1 VKEDSVANENDDNT
15 GISRREFTTR
25 VGAAAAGL
33 AIGGSPVFGATANAA
48 PAVGKRVLGAN
59 DRVVIASIGIRG
71 QGNALKRGFAR
82 LKNVE
87 HKTLCD
93 IDANLAPERIN
104 DPRLADVDTFKPGF
118 AQDLRR
124 VLDDR
129 DIDAVV
135 IATPNHWHAL
145 ASIWALQA
153 GKHVY
158 VEKPASHTVW
168 EGRRMVEAAAHYD
181 RIVQVGTM
189 NRSRPAVLDAIRFM
203 HGGGI
208 GKVYMARGLCFK
220 PRPSIGKYPDGPMQP
235 GETYALNV
243 LATTNEPT
251 YDEQY
256 LSKVDYDLWLGPAPK
271 RPFNRNRFHYNW
283 HWHWDYGNGDT
294 GNQGPHQFD
303 IARWGLQKQE
313 HPVKIRSVGGYFGD
327 ESSQETPNEQT
338 TMYEYADGLVM
349 EFATRG
355 GFTNDEAGVRIGN
368 IFYGTK
374 GWLWIEEAGKTWQSY
389 FGPKNEKGPG
399 TERPAG
405 EKVEATGLTTTES
418 PHYQNFI
425 DAIRADNPKLLACDI
440 TEGHLSSTLPHLA
453 NISYRVGRA
462 LVFDGAKETFVNDKE
477 ADRLLTR
484 DSYRKGF
491 EIPKSF
497 T

>member
-1 VKEDSVANENDDNT
+1 MADEKREPT
-15 GISRREFTTR
+15 GISRREFAAQI
-25 VGAAAAGL
+25 GAAAASI
-33 AIGGSPVFGATANAA
+33 AVGGSHVVGSNANAA
-48 PAVGKRVLGAN
+48 PYVGRRVIGAN
-59 DRVVIASIGIRG
+59 DRVVLASIGIRG
-71 QGNALKRGFAR
+71 QGNSLKRGFAR

-93 IDANLAPERIN
+93 IDANLASSRIN
-104 DPRLADVDTFKPGF
+104 DPQLKEVPTFKPGF

-124 VLDDR
+124 VLDDK
-129 DIDAVV
+129 DIDAIV
-135 IATPNHWHAL
+135 IAAPNHWHAL
-145 ASIWALQA
+145 ATIWGLQA

-168 EGRRMVEAAAHYD
+168 EGRKMVEAAA
-181 RIVQVGTM
+181 RFGGIVQVGTM
-189 NRSRPAVLDAIRFM
+189 NRSRPAVIDAIKFM
-203 HGGGI
+203 HEGGL

-235 GETYALNV
+235 GEQYRLNA
-243 LATTNEPT
+243 LATTYEPT
-251 YDEQY
+251 YDQAY

-271 RPFNRNRFHYNW
+271 RAFNRNRFHYNW

-303 IARWGLQKQE
+303 LARWGLQKQE
-313 HPVKIRSVGGYFGD
+313 HPVKIRSVGGYFGE
-327 ESSQETPNEQT
+327 ESSQETPNDQT
-338 TMYEYADGLVM
+338 TMYEYADGMVL

-374 GWLWIEEAGKTWQSY
+374 GWLWIEESGKMWQSY

-399 TERPAG
+399 KELPPGQKSAP
-405 EKVEATGLTTTES
+405 TGLTTTES

-425 DAIRADNPKLLACDI
+425 DAIRANNPKLLACDI
-440 TEGHLSSTLPHLA
+440 MEGHLSSTLPHLA
-453 NISYRVGRA
+453 NISYRVGRS
-462 LVFDGAKETFVNDKE
+462 LVFDGSKEAFVNDGE

-484 DSYRKGF
+484 ASYRSGF
-491 EIPKSF
+491 EIPATF